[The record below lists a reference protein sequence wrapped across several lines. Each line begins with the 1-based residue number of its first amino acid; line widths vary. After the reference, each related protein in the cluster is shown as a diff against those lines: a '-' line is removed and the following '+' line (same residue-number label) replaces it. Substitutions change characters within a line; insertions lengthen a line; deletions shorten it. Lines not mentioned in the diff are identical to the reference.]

1 MALKSKFAQ
10 NNTKDLFRA
19 TKIFTDRVD
28 ARKVFSDS
36 IDSWMAG
43 KEKSKILVYYGLG
56 GIGKSRLLKEL
67 YHTTDKYYKE
77 YSRNINNVYISLDTF
92 DCANVV
98 NTLIRIRSQLKIDCA
113 LFDYAFLEY
122 NAKSNITVEDLKN
135 KMTGFESPVIDV
147 LNECLDLGMGSVTI
161 PSKILSKTVEFIQK
175 KNFNRKY
182 QAQIDEIKTLNDIEI
197 YERLP
202 YYLGTAISNAAQNGK
217 YTTIFID
224 SYESIITSIRHMNA
238 EEEWLKEL
246 FLSSENIRIVV
257 ASRDKLKWELEDE
270 EWNQYM
276 EQHLLSKLSLE
287 DSRFF
292 LKNVPI
298 QEEAI
303 VEEIVNSS
311 NGMPLFLDMCVDMYT
326 SDLNSDV
333 DIKKEKFKFRG
344 NTIIN
349 RYLKYLKDNEKC
361 AVKLLSM
368 LNCFDKEF
376 AQSYLNSEKIFML
389 NAEVDELCNR
399 SIFIEDEINRN
410 LIKIDNSV
418 KEYLRKEITSEQIKE
433 FTEKII
439 ECIQGMRKD
448 TARAFMYFCQ
458 VIELE
463 KEFNIDSV
471 EITDKLID
479 FMQYFMDIGYWNEI
493 YTVCNQVPKV
503 LNNNFEKIKYFVNI
517 FYMRRTGKLLE
528 AQRYIKE
535 YGMKHEFSR
544 KSKISK

>member
-1 MALKSKFAQ
+1 MALKSKFAK
-10 NNTKDLFRA
+10 NNVKELFRA

-28 ARKVFSDS
+28 ARKAFSNS
-36 IDSWMAG
+36 IDSWITG

-67 YHTTDKYYKE
+67 YHTSDKYYKKH
-77 YSRNINNVYISLDTF
+77 SGNINNVYISLDTF
-92 DCANVV
+92 DCANAI

-122 NAKSNITVEDLKN
+122 NAKSNMTVEDLKN

-147 LNECLDLGMGSVTI
+147 LNECLDLGMGSITI
-161 PSKILSKTVEFIQK
+161 PSKILSKAVEFIQK
-175 KNFNRKY
+175 KNFDRKY
-182 QAQIDEIKTLNDIEI
+182 QEQIDEIKTLSDREI

-202 YYLGTAISNAAQNGK
+202 YYLGTAISNAAQKGK
-217 YTTIFID
+217 YNTIFID
-224 SYESIITSIRHMNA
+224 SYESIITSVRHMNA
-238 EEEWLKEL
+238 EEEWLKEF
-246 FLSSENIRIVV
+246 FLSSENIRIVI

-270 EWNQYM
+270 EWNQYI

-298 QEEAI
+298 QEETI
-303 VEEIVNSS
+303 IEEIVKSS
-311 NGMPLFLDMCVDMYT
+311 SGMPLFLDMCVDMYT
-326 SDLNSDV
+326 SDLNSGV
-333 DIKKEKFKFRG
+333 DIKEEKFKFRG

-361 AVKLLSM
+361 AIKLLSM

-389 NAEVDELCNR
+389 NTEFDELCNR
-399 SIFIEDEINRN
+399 SIFVEDEINSN

-418 KEYLRKEITSEQIKE
+418 KEYLRKEMTSEQIKE
-433 FTEKII
+433 FTEKLI
-439 ECIQGMRKD
+439 ECTENIKKD

-458 VIELE
+458 IIELE

-493 YTVCNQVPKV
+493 YAICNQMPKV
-503 LNNNFEKIKYFVNI
+503 LNYNFEIIKYFVNI
-517 FYMRRTGKLLE
+517 FYMRRTGKLLG

-535 YGMKHEFSR
+535 YEMKYTFSR
-544 KSKISK
+544 KPKISK